1 MFVLDANTLIYF
13 FKGIGKVEQN
23 LLSKSPKEIGI
34 STIVLFELEVGIG
47 KSKSPYK
54 RIQQLNDL
62 ISVVYVLPFGMK
74 ESKTAALIRVQLEKQ
89 GVPIDPL
96 DILIGGTALAHQA
109 TLVTHNI
116 KEFGRIK
123 KLQVEDWY

>member
-1 MFVLDANTLIYF
+1 MFVLDTNTLIYF

-34 STIVLFELEVGIG
+34 STIVLFELGVGIG